1 MAGLFDTLMQR
12 RKQYQTGTTGH
23 EGVQT
28 EGDAARAMAE
38 YGTVGNGLMSQLRP
52 DITDPEMR
60 KRMGLPPLPT
70 PRPTGVQTESDALRG
85 TAEQEAYMRQ
95 LMNRFK

>member
-23 EGVQT
+23 VGVQT

-70 PRPTGVQTESDALRG
+70 PAGVQTDGDALRG
-85 TAEQEAYMRQ
+85 TAEQEAFIRN
-95 LMNRFK
+95 LMNKYK